1 MQLQKNL
8 WAVATTALAYVGL
21 LSFNQFI
28 FSSLNASGFS
38 SLVIL
43 PSGLGLVCVL
53 LFAEWG
59 GMGLALG
66 ALLMGLGQVSYT
78 EDPITVLGAAV
89 LSGLAPLLARAL
101 CLRFAVFEE
110 NLQGLTAACLL
121 RMTVAFAAVSALL
134 HQVWFVARG
143 QGGDVWGALALHFTG
158 DLLGTLVVLYSAKL
172 VLDRLPQLSRG

>member
-8 WAVATTALAYVGL
+8 WVVATTALAYVGL

-28 FSSLNASGFS
+28 FSSFNASGFS
-38 SLVIL
+38 SLVFL

-53 LFAEWG
+53 LFVEWG
-59 GMGLALG
+59 SLGMALG
-66 ALLMGLGQVSYT
+66 ALLMGLGQMHT
-78 EDPITVLGAAV
+78 GDPMTVLGAAV

-101 CLRFAVFEE
+101 CLRLAAFEE

-143 QGGDVWGALALHFTG
+143 QGGDVWGGLALHFTG
-158 DLLGTLVVLYSAKL
+158 NLLGALVVLYSAKL